1 VTKTISLD
9 EVPDALDELHAPKGV
24 RTVVL
29 L

>member
-24 RTVVL
+24 RTVAL